1 MATNIGLFWFPKVVV
16 SVDFS
21 IKWIDASIQRQPLTD
36 LMHEHGLRAA
46 LYEIHLTLS
55 NAKWLSAVDFFT
67 SGVWQDVINGI
78 TSDQSYT
85 NGWDNKKSGIPFIAF
100 NRDSDSL
107 IRIRIQNIQT
117 YNIAASETLTA
128 VVPAAAF
135 QDHDQD
141 VTATPTHQ
149 IEHVAT
155 NENAM
160 GWFNGSITGSDNDRY
175 CTMANANST
184 GLANI
189 FFSNGTSFDF
199 KTGVSGAGTPSNP
212 YLKNFNSGG
221 ETLQIIW
228 DNGNNARYIFNDPNG
243 DWPTMA
249 AEFNI
254 PTYFSVVCPVDKNN
268 LGWLVY

>member
-21 IKWIDASIQRQPLTD
+21 LKWIDASIQRQPLTD
-36 LMHEHGLRAA
+36 LMHEHGIRAS

-67 SGVWQDVINGI
+67 SGVWRDVINGI

-85 NGWDNKKSGIPFIAF
+85 NGWDNKKSSIPFIAF

-107 IRIRIQNIQT
+107 VRIRIQNMQT

-128 VVPAAAF
+128 LVPATAF
-135 QDHDQD
+135 QDHSQA

-155 NENAM
+155 NEQAM
-160 GWFNGSITGSDNDRY
+160 GWFNKSATGGSNDRII
-175 CTMANANST
+175 TMTNANTT
-184 GLANI
+184 GLADI
-189 FFSNGTSFDF
+189 FFGNGTTFDF
-199 KTGVSGAGTPSNP
+199 KTGVTGAGTDLNP
-212 YLKNFNSGG
+212 YVKNFNSGG
-221 ETLQIIW
+221 QTLQIIW
-228 DNGNNARYIFNDPNG
+228 GNNSPTEYFFNDPNG
-243 DWPTMA
+243 NWPTMA

-254 PTYFSVVCPVDKNN
+254 PTWFNLVCPPDKSN